1 MSNSKALLTFSGEA
15 KGSLIRSVAPD
26 PDNVTVFQHHSFIKL
41 PDNNYNPE
49 NLIQE
54 VERYQFHLWTI
65 QHPIDEPITKKFV
78 IRHRLEKKNPELEI
92 SEAVEPIIYYLDPG
106 TPEPVKSALLD
117 GGRWW
122 NQAYE
127 SIGFKDAF
135 QVKMLPEG
143 ADPLDCRYNVIQ
155 WVHRSTRGWSY
166 GASVVDPRTGEINQ
180 RSCKFRKS

>member
-1 MSNSKALLTFSGEA
+1 M
-15 KGSLIRSVAPD
+15 
-26 PDNVTVFQHHSFIKL
+26 
-41 PDNNYNPE
+41 
-49 NLIQE
+49 
-54 VERYQFHLWTI
+54 
-65 QHPIDEPITKKFV
+65 
-78 IRHRLEKKNPELEI
+78 EI

-117 GGRWW
+117 GGKWW

-135 QVKMLPEG
+135 QVKMLPED

-166 GASVVDPRTGEINQ
+166 GASVVDPRTGEIIKGHVSLGSLRIRQDYMIAQALTKDPFSTDNQ
-180 RSCKFRKS
+180 KNKMLELAIARIRQLSAHEIGHTIGFAHNFAASSNNRASVMDYPHPLVNVVNLSLIHI